1 MNNVDLWGDLITE
14 PIRTPVTILR
24 EQAALLGSKTHQLVE
39 ADVKTEV
46 DEEEFVH
53 AFELIV
59 PSLGYY
65 RYRLFIVKH
74 SVTLYPVVPDGTAI
88 RLRDEEAFTN
98 WLRSELSSNNTK
110 RIIANLLA
118 QAKA

>member
-14 PIRTPVTILR
+14 PVRTPITILK
-24 EQAALLGSKTHQLVE
+24 EQAALLGSKTHQMVM

-46 DEEEFVH
+46 DDEEFVH
-53 AFELIV
+53 AFELVV
-59 PSLGYY
+59 PSLQYY
-65 RYRLFIVKH
+65 RYRLFTVQH
-74 SVTLYPVVPDGTAI
+74 SITQYPVLPAGTTI

-98 WLRSELSSNNTK
+98 WLRGELSSNNTK